1 MRSTLLSRW
10 PLAESAEPGEALR
23 SLNALWAPA
32 CVSRMAEL
40 PGKTGHFRL
49 NGFADDEF
57 AIGFIST
64 DLALGGI
71 VSTEREPSYFLTFG
85 IFGELPFELGRQ
97 QLAVTRSVAAVWNPG
112 ERLVLH
118 PERRPTGT
126 LAVRLR
132 RQLVNREL
140 TVLLG
145 NESTTDP
152 RFEVA
157 LDLAQPGTSGMRAV
171 LRDVLAQL
179 NSKHHLLAQP
189 AMRRAAVRT
198 LVTGLLLAHQHSHT
212 ELLREGT
219 APLRSRHVARA
230 VEYIEDHLAE
240 QITLGDIAQAAGRS
254 ARTVSAAFRSHLGVS
269 PMTHV
274 RNRRLERVRRALL
287 TSQESTSVIALDAG
301 FTHLGRF
308 AAAYRERFGELPSAT
323 RSRR

>member
-10 PLAESAEPGEALR
+10 PLLESADPGEAFR
-23 SLNALWAPA
+23 SLNALWAPGR
-32 CVSRMAEL
+32 VSSIAEL
-40 PGKTGHFRL
+40 SAGAGHFQL
-49 NGFADDEF
+49 NGFADAEF

-64 DLALGGI
+64 DLALEGI
-71 VSTEREPSYFLTFG
+71 VSTERDPSYFLTFG
-85 IFGELPFELGRQ
+85 IFGEVRFEVGRRH
-97 QLAVTRSVAAVWNPG
+97 LMVTRATAAVVNPD
-112 ERLVLH
+112 ERLVVL

-126 LAVRLR
+126 LAIRLR
-132 RQLVNREL
+132 RQLVAREL
-140 TVLLG
+140 TALLG
-145 NESTTDP
+145 EETGTDP
-152 RFEVA
+152 RFALA

-171 LRDVLAQL
+171 LRDMLGQL
-179 NSKHHLLAQP
+179 DSKHHLLAQP
-189 AMRRAAVRT
+189 GMRRAAVRT
-198 LVTGLLLAHQHSHT
+198 LVTGLLLAHQHTHT
-212 ELLREGT
+212 ELLRDGT
-219 APLRSRHVARA
+219 TPLRSRHLARA
-230 VEYIEDHLAE
+230 IEYIEDHLAE